1 VATIHNSVGADY
13 AFLHGGAPF
22 SLGVIALPGFEIV
35 RARFSRPIALAAG
48 FEAIAEHLREHHR
61 PLTAL
66 CSAEL
71 RSPEPM
77 SGEGFARF
85 NADYGNWIRRWG
97 LLRDGASPVSRSNVC
112 PVTDPPTEPSFHA
125 FCYTIPGETAQAGSL
140 TRSGHSERAPGPRS
154 FVLAGCTERL
164 RDRDGAEQIIA
175 AGDCTPAGIQRKAGA
190 VLEALE
196 ARCAGLGADW
206 RALTAMQVYTAHD
219 PSALAGAEFAPRGLM
234 SLGLHWFACRPPVIG
249 LDFEID
255 ARCVRRELVID

>member
-1 VATIHNSVGADY
+1 MANIHNSVGADY
-13 AFLHGGAPF
+13 AFLHGGAPY
-22 SLGVIALPGFEIV
+22 SLGVIALPGFEII

-71 RSPEPM
+71 RSPEPL

-85 NADYGNWIRRWG
+85 NADYGSWIRRWG
-97 LLRDGASPVSRSNVC
+97 LIRDGASPVSRSNVC
-112 PVTDPPTEPSFHA
+112 PLNGPPPEPSFHA
-125 FCYTIPGETAQAGSL
+125 FCYTIPGEAAQAGSL

-154 FVLAGCTERL
+154 FVLAGCTERV
-164 RDRDGAEQIIA
+164 RHASGAEEVIA
-175 AGDCTPAGIQRKAGA
+175 AGDTSAAGIATKAAA
-190 VLEALE
+190 VLDSLQT
-196 ARCAGLGADW
+196 RCAALGADW
-206 RALTAMQVYTAHD
+206 RALTAMQVYTVHD
-219 PSALAGAEFAPRGLM
+219 PSPLASGELAPRGLM
-234 SLGLHWFACRPPVIG
+234 PLGLHWFACQPPVIG